1 MSFTTAE
8 VVDQPFPEEK
18 QYLFSFR
25 DVDLYTHDFTYNLAS
40 NSITLFFFPGIEWG
54 ADMYNAE
61 D

>member
-1 MSFTTAE
+1 MSFASA
-8 VVDQPFPEEK
+8 VDQPFPEK

-40 NSITLFFFPGIEWG
+40 NSITLFFPGIEWG